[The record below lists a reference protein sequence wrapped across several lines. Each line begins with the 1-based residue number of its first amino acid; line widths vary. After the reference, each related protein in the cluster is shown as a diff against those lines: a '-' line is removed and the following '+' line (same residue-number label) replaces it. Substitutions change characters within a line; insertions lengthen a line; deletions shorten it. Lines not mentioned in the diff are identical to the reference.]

1 MSPCYKIICK
11 ADIHSRPLSGF
22 YARAVFFSTDPEH
35 DFLVLKP
42 WKTHSVRVFQDVNI
56 VPYFCGIWIDHVPL
70 CTHIYLFFLF
80 QRSVREADVL
90 LTGKNNLWWK
100 QGRGGG
106 GGGRKIYEYAN
117 PVTVWNLVMSGKCSR
132 HLSLCRGHCLMPGSW
147 PCFFSPRFPQPLLS
161 SHGNLNPQS
170 GTKQRRAHSR
180 THEHAEAHPH
190 AKHLRMANL
199 SLQFRFCDFTW
210 RILENWA
217 MSQLWCKYIVRA
229 SLITEK

>member
-90 LTGKNNLWWK
+90 LTGKNNLRWK

-106 GGGRKIYEYAN
+106 GGEKNIWICKSCHSVEPCNEWEMQSPSFIMQRSLLNARQLGLASSHHASPSLSCHLTATWTRSLARSSAEL
-117 PVTVWNLVMSGKCSR
+117 TVGHMNMQR
-132 HLSLCRGHCLMPGSW
+132 HIRTQNTCVWQTYHFSLDFGISHEEFLRIELC
-147 PCFFSPRFPQPLLS
+147 LS
-161 SHGNLNPQS
+161 SD
-170 GTKQRRAHSR
+170 
-180 THEHAEAHPH
+180 
-190 AKHLRMANL
+190 AN
-199 SLQFRFCDFTW
+199 T
-210 RILENWA
+210 
-217 MSQLWCKYIVRA
+217 
-229 SLITEK
+229 